1 MKKITFI
8 TAALLALSLTGCQ
21 NAANNTGTISEEQ
34 SVNSTGTTHESDPVT
49 SDGSEIVPEAHASA
63 SAGSADISEEGFR
76 FHDLTGAEID
86 PAEVCSYRVE
96 YALGWTNDAT
106 GEYRKIKINDTINGL
121 HVGEAYSEY
130 GLFADPSGKSYRYVC
145 NGSGYTLCDPDD
157 PFGGTEI
164 EGIMS
169 CENGTWL
176 MYMQRKD
183 GDEQMPALT
192 TDNSGEFGMN
202 TLEIGGEELS
212 VQPFPIYLRIFSG
225 EEDILSELEPN
236 ESYHGVVRVENVSVK
251 SFSSNTDEP
260 ADKMI
265 AEAYIISVT
274 SFNKI

>member
-21 NAANNTGTISEEQ
+21 NAANNTETISEEQ

-49 SDGSEIVPEAHASA
+49 SEGSEIVPEAPASA
-63 SAGSADISEEGFR
+63 AAGRADISEEGFR

-96 YALGWTNDAT
+96 YALGWTNDAS
-106 GEYRKIKINDTINGL
+106 GEYRKIKKNDSINGL

-130 GLFADPSGKSYRYVC
+130 SLFADTSGKSNRYVC
-145 NGSGYTLCDPDD
+145 SGSGYTLYDPDD
-157 PFGGTEI
+157 PFAGTEI

-169 CENGTWL
+169 CEDGVWL

-192 TDNSGEFGMN
+192 TDNSGEFGTN
-202 TLEIGGEELS
+202 TLVMGGEVLS

-274 SFNKI
+274 STDKI